1 MRAGRITA
9 SKFKSVCHT
18 DPASPSLSLVMNA
31 CHPDMVLFKTAAIS
45 WGCQHEKD
53 ALEMYEKTSVHSQL
67 RISPSGFFI
76 SGEHPYF
83 GVSPDG
89 IVCCSCCGSGICEV
103 KVSVCMICILQH

>member
-1 MRAGRITA
+1 
-9 SKFKSVCHT
+9 
-18 DPASPSLSLVMNA
+18 
-31 CHPDMVLFKTAAIS
+31 MVLFKTAAIS

-83 GVSPDG
+83 GASPDG
-89 IVCCSCCGSGICEV
+89 IVCCSYCQCMYDMHMHTTTLDWAVTNVKLGKYHNLGI
-103 KVSVCMICILQH
+103 K